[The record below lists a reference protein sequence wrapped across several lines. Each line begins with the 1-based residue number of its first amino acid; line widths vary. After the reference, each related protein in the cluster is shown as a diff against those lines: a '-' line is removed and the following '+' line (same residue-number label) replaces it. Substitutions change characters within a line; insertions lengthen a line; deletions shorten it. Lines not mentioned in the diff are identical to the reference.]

1 MKSAGRQPLLVI
13 LGPTASG
20 KSRLALALA
29 EALGGEIVSADA
41 FAVYRGLDIGTD
53 KPTASDRRRVR
64 HHLIDVADPRE
75 VFSAGAFARA
85 ARAAIADIAA
95 RGLQPLVAG
104 GTNFWI
110 RALLEGLFDAP
121 PRDPKVSAAL
131 AAGWRADPAAMALRL
146 AAVDPESA
154 LRIGANDRQ
163 RILRA
168 LEVFELTGEPLTLH
182 WKRQQTQSLY
192 DALLVAPEHD
202 RGALYARIDARVER
216 IFEAGLVG
224 EVERLL
230 ADGVPP
236 GAHALKAIGYRE
248 VVDMLQGRIEL
259 EAAVDSTKRASRN
272 FAKRQM
278 TWLRGMR
285 PDRLHW
291 VPSAEGAGAAAVIE
305 LWTRR
310 QDGGRRGP

>member
-1 MKSAGRQPLLVI
+1 MEQGAAQPLLVI

-53 KPTASDRRRVR
+53 KPSAADRRRVR
-64 HHLIDVADPRE
+64 HHLLDVADPRE

-121 PRDPKVSAAL
+121 PRDPEVTSAL
-131 AAGWRADPAAMALRL
+131 AAGWRADPAAMARRL

-154 LRIGANDRQ
+154 GRIGAGDRQ

-168 LEVFELTGEPLTLH
+168 LEVFELTGEPLSLH
-182 WKRQQTQSLY
+182 WKRQQTVSLY
-192 DALLVAPEHD
+192 DPLLVAPARD
-202 RGALYARIDARVER
+202 RAALYARIDARVER

-224 EVERLL
+224 EVEALL
-230 ADGVPP
+230 AAGVPP

-248 VVDMLQGRIEL
+248 VVGMVQGGSGL
-259 EAAVDSTKRASRN
+259 EAAIESTKRASRN
-272 FAKRQM
+272 FAKRQL
-278 TWLRGMR
+278 TWLRGMAS
-285 PDRLHW
+285 DRLHW
-291 VPSAEGAGAAAVIE
+291 VRPVEDGGAAAVIE
-305 LWTRR
+305 LWTRHHG
-310 QDGGRRGP
+310 GGRRGP